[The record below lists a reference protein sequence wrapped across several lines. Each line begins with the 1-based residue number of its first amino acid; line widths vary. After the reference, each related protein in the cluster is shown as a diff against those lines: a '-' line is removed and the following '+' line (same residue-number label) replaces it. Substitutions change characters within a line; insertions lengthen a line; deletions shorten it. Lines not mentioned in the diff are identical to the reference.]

1 MITFFICTI
10 LLNLSIFFFQD
21 KLDKFVNI
29 YDKPDK
35 IRKFH
40 KGSIPLTGGVL
51 IFINLFFFII
61 CDFFLEKKFFFFQDF
76 FNYNRIYYSFVF
88 GLVSFFLLGLLDD
101 KISISA
107 NLKLIIQILILFI
120 VLLLDPNLK
129 IEYIKFSF
137 FDKKIYLNEFSLIFS
152 ILCFLLFINAFNMF
166 DGINGQSGIYAIINF
181 LIFYLLLDKLIF
193 LLIIFIMVIFLCKN
207 FKNKIFL
214 GNSGSYLISFLI
226 SFYYVKFYNTEIIN
240 EADFIGLIMFIPGLD
255 LLRLFFFR
263 IYKGKNPFTP
273 DRNHLHH
280 ILLRKFNYKLSF
292 FLLFFL
298 IGFPLIINYFFH
310 AIFLIIILT
319 TFSYALL
326 LIIIRKF
333 KNKY

>member
-1 MITFFICTI
+1 MITFFICTV

-21 KLDKFVNI
+21 KIDKVINI
-29 YDKPDK
+29 YDQPDK

-40 KGSIPLTGGVL
+40 KGSIPLTGGIL
-51 IFINLFFFII
+51 IFINLLFFII
-61 CDFFLEKKFFFFQDF
+61 FDFFLEKKLFFFQDF
-76 FNYNRIYYSFVF
+76 FNYNRIYFSFVF
-88 GLVSFFLLGLLDD
+88 GLVSFFFLGLLDD

-137 FDKKIYLNEFSLIFS
+137 LDKNFYLNEFSLIFS

-166 DGINGQSGIYAIINF
+166 DGINGQSGLYALINF
-181 LIFYLLLDKLIF
+181 LIFYLFLDKLIF
-193 LLIIFIMVIFLCKN
+193 LLIMFIMVIFLYKN

-226 SFYYVKFYNTEIIN
+226 SFYYVKFYNSGIIN

-255 LLRLFFFR
+255 LLRLFFLR
-263 IYKGKNPFTP
+263 IYKGKNPFSP

-280 ILLRKFNYKLSF
+280 ILLRKFNYKWSI
-292 FLLFFL
+292 FLLFSL

-319 TFSYALL
+319 ILSYVLL

>member
-21 KLDKFVNI
+21 KVDKFVNI

-40 KGSIPLTGGVL
+40 KGSIPLTGGIL
-51 IFINLFFFII
+51 IFINLIFFI
-61 CDFFLEKKFFFFQDF
+61 CFDFFLEKKLFFFLDF
-76 FNYNRIYYSFVF
+76 FNYNRIYFSFVF
-88 GLVSFFLLGLLDD
+88 GLISFFLLGLLDD

-129 IEYIKFSF
+129 IEFIKFSF
-137 FDKKIYLNEFSLIFS
+137 LDKKIYLNEFSLIFS

-166 DGINGQSGIYAIINF
+166 DGINGQSGLYAIINF
-181 LIFYLLLDKLIF
+181 LIFYLFLVKLTF
-193 LLIIFIMVIFLCKN
+193 LLIIFIMVIFLYKN

-226 SFYYVKFYNTEIIN
+226 SFYYVKFYNTGIIN
-240 EADFIGLIMFIPGLD
+240 EADFIGLIMLIPGLD
-255 LLRLFFFR
+255 LLRLFFLR
-263 IYKGKNPFTP
+263 IYKGKNPFSP

-280 ILLRKFNYKLSF
+280 ILLRKFNYKWSI
-292 FLLFFL
+292 FLLFSL
-298 IGFPLIINYFFH
+298 IGLPLIINYFFH

-319 TFSYALL
+319 TVSYASL

>member
-1 MITFFICTI
+1 MITFFICTV

-21 KLDKFVNI
+21 KIDKVINI
-29 YDKPDK
+29 YDQPDK

-40 KGSIPLTGGVL
+40 KGSIPLTGGIL

-61 CDFFLEKKFFFFQDF
+61 FDFFLEKKLFFFQDF
-76 FNYNRIYYSFVF
+76 FNYNRIYFSFVF
-88 GLVSFFLLGLLDD
+88 GLVSFFFLGLLDD

-137 FDKKIYLNEFSLIFS
+137 LDKNFYLNEFSLIFS

-166 DGINGQSGIYAIINF
+166 DGINGQSGLYALINF
-181 LIFYLLLDKLIF
+181 LIFYLFLDKLIF
-193 LLIIFIMVIFLCKN
+193 LLIMFIMVIFLYKN

-226 SFYYVKFYNTEIIN
+226 SFYYVKFYNTGIIN

-255 LLRLFFFR
+255 LLRLFFLR
-263 IYKGKNPFTP
+263 IYTGKNPFSP

-280 ILLRKFNYKLSF
+280 ILLRKFNYKWSI
-292 FLLFFL
+292 FLLFSL

-319 TFSYALL
+319 ILSYALL

>member
-1 MITFFICTI
+1 MIIYFICI
-10 LLNLSIFFFQD
+10 VLLNLSIFSLQNKID
-21 KLDKFVNI
+21 KVADI

-40 KGSIPLTGGVL
+40 TGSVPLTGGIL

-61 CDFFLEKKFFFFQDF
+61 FDFFLEKKIFFFQDF
-76 FNYNRIYYSFVF
+76 FNYNRIYFSFVF
-88 GLVSFFLLGLLDD
+88 GLISFFLLGLLDD
-101 KISISA
+101 KIFISA
-107 NLKLIIQILILFI
+107 NLKLVIQILILFI

-129 IEYIKFSF
+129 IEFIKFSF
-137 FDKKIYLNEFSLIFS
+137 LDKNLYLNEFSLIFS
-152 ILCFLLFINAFNMF
+152 ILCFVLFINAFNMF
-166 DGINGQSGIYAIINF
+166 DGINGQSGLYAIVNF
-181 LIFYLLLDKLIF
+181 LIFYLFLVKMIFMLIMFIILIF
-193 LLIIFIMVIFLCKN
+193 LYKN

-226 SFYYVKFYNTEIIN
+226 SFYYVKFYNSRIIY
-240 EADFIGLIMFIPGLD
+240 EADFIGLIMLIPGLD
-255 LLRLFFFR
+255 LLRLFFLR
-263 IYKGKNPFTP
+263 IYKGKNPFSP

-280 ILLRKFNYKLSF
+280 ILLRKFNYRWSIL
-292 FLLFFL
+292 LLFFF

-319 TFSYALL
+319 TVSYTFLL
-326 LIIIRKF
+326 LIIRKF

>member
-1 MITFFICTI
+1 MITFFICTV

-21 KLDKFVNI
+21 KIDKVINI
-29 YDKPDK
+29 YDQPDK

-40 KGSIPLTGGVL
+40 KGSIPLTGGIL
-51 IFINLFFFII
+51 IFINLFFLII
-61 CDFFLEKKFFFFQDF
+61 CDFFLEEKLFFFQDF
-76 FNYNRIYYSFVF
+76 FNYNRIYFSFVF

-129 IEYIKFSF
+129 IEFIKFSF
-137 FDKKIYLNEFSLIFS
+137 LDKNFYLNEFSLIFS

-166 DGINGQSGIYAIINF
+166 DGINGQSGLYAIINF
-181 LIFYLLLDKLIF
+181 LIFYLFLDKLIF
-193 LLIIFIMVIFLCKN
+193 LLIMFIMVIFLYKN

-226 SFYYVKFYNTEIIN
+226 SFYYVKFYNTGIIN

-255 LLRLFFFR
+255 LLRLFFLR
-263 IYKGKNPFTP
+263 IYKGKNPFSP

-280 ILLRKFNYKLSF
+280 ILLRKFNYKWSI
-292 FLLFFL
+292 FLLFSL
-298 IGFPLIINYFFH
+298 IGFPLIINYFFRP
-310 AIFLIIILT
+310 IFLIIILT
-319 TFSYALL
+319 TLSYALL

>member
-1 MITFFICTI
+1 MITFFICTV

-21 KLDKFVNI
+21 KIDKVINI

-40 KGSIPLTGGVL
+40 KGSIPLTGGIL

-61 CDFFLEKKFFFFQDF
+61 FDFFLEKKLFFFQDF
-76 FNYNRIYYSFVF
+76 FNYNRIYFSFVF
-88 GLVSFFLLGLLDD
+88 GLVSFFFLGLLDD

-137 FDKKIYLNEFSLIFS
+137 LDKNFYLNEFSLIFS

-166 DGINGQSGIYAIINF
+166 DGINGQSGLYALINF
-181 LIFYLLLDKLIF
+181 LIFYLFLDKLIF
-193 LLIIFIMVIFLCKN
+193 LLIMFIMVIFLYKN

-226 SFYYVKFYNTEIIN
+226 SFYYVKFYNTGIIN

-255 LLRLFFFR
+255 LLRLFFLR
-263 IYKGKNPFTP
+263 IYTGKNPFSP

-280 ILLRKFNYKLSF
+280 ILLRKFNYKWSI
-292 FLLFFL
+292 FLLFSL

-310 AIFLIIILT
+310 VIFLIIILT
-319 TFSYALL
+319 ILSYALL

>member
-1 MITFFICTI
+1 M
-10 LLNLSIFFFQD
+10 
-21 KLDKFVNI
+21 
-29 YDKPDK
+29 
-35 IRKFH
+35 
-40 KGSIPLTGGVL
+40 
-51 IFINLFFFII
+51 
-61 CDFFLEKKFFFFQDF
+61 
-76 FNYNRIYYSFVF
+76 
-88 GLVSFFLLGLLDD
+88 
-101 KISISA
+101 
-107 NLKLIIQILILFI
+107 KLIIQILILFI

-137 FDKKIYLNEFSLIFS
+137 LDKNFYLNEFSLIFS

-166 DGINGQSGIYAIINF
+166 DGINGQSGLYALINF
-181 LIFYLLLDKLIF
+181 LIFYLFLDKLIF
-193 LLIIFIMVIFLCKN
+193 LLIMFIMVIFLYKN

-226 SFYYVKFYNTEIIN
+226 SFYYVKFYNTGIIN

-255 LLRLFFFR
+255 LLRLFFLR
-263 IYKGKNPFTP
+263 IYTGKNPFSP

-280 ILLRKFNYKLSF
+280 ILLRKFNYKWSI
-292 FLLFFL
+292 FLLFSL

-319 TFSYALL
+319 ILSYALL

>member
-1 MITFFICTI
+1 MITFFICTV

-21 KLDKFVNI
+21 KIDKAVNI

-40 KGSIPLTGGVL
+40 KGSIPLTGGIL

-61 CDFFLEKKFFFFQDF
+61 FDFFLEKKLFFFQDF
-76 FNYNRIYYSFVF
+76 FNYNRIYFSFIF

-129 IEYIKFSF
+129 IEFIKFSF
-137 FDKKIYLNEFSLIFS
+137 LDKNFYLNEFSLIFS

-166 DGINGQSGIYAIINF
+166 DGINGQSGLYALINF
-181 LIFYLLLDKLIF
+181 LIFYLFLDKLIF
-193 LLIIFIMVIFLCKN
+193 LLIMFIMVIFLYKN

-226 SFYYVKFYNTEIIN
+226 SFYYVKFYNTGIIN

-255 LLRLFFFR
+255 LLRLFFLR
-263 IYKGKNPFTP
+263 IYKGKNPFSP

-280 ILLRKFNYKLSF
+280 ILLKKFNYKWS
-292 FLLFFL
+292 
-298 IGFPLIINYFFH
+298 
-310 AIFLIIILT
+310 IFL
-319 TFSYALL
+319 FSL
-326 LIIIRKF
+326 F
-333 KNKY
+333 KYIFMSSF

>member
-1 MITFFICTI
+1 MITFFICTV

-21 KLDKFVNI
+21 KIDKVINI
-29 YDKPDK
+29 YDQPDK

-40 KGSIPLTGGVL
+40 NGSIPLTGGIL

-61 CDFFLEKKFFFFQDF
+61 FDFFLEKKLFFFQDF
-76 FNYNRIYYSFVF
+76 FNYNRIYFSFVF

-129 IEYIKFSF
+129 IEFIKFSF
-137 FDKKIYLNEFSLIFS
+137 LDKNFYLNEFSLIFS

-166 DGINGQSGIYAIINF
+166 DGINGQSGLYALINF
-181 LIFYLLLDKLIF
+181 LIFYLFLDKLIF
-193 LLIIFIMVIFLCKN
+193 LLIMFIMVIFLYKN

-226 SFYYVKFYNTEIIN
+226 SFYYVKFYNTGIIN

-255 LLRLFFFR
+255 LLRLFFLR
-263 IYKGKNPFTP
+263 IYKGKNPFSP

-280 ILLRKFNYKLSF
+280 ILLRKFNYKWSF
-292 FLLFFL
+292 FLLFSL

-319 TFSYALL
+319 ILSYTLL

>member
-1 MITFFICTI
+1 MITFFICTV

-21 KLDKFVNI
+21 KIDKAVNI

-40 KGSIPLTGGVL
+40 KGSIPLTGGIL

-61 CDFFLEKKFFFFQDF
+61 FDFFLEKKLFFFQDF
-76 FNYNRIYYSFVF
+76 FNYNRIYFSFIF

-129 IEYIKFSF
+129 IEFIKFSF
-137 FDKKIYLNEFSLIFS
+137 LDKNFYLNEFSLIFS

-166 DGINGQSGIYAIINF
+166 DGINGQSGLYALINF
-181 LIFYLLLDKLIF
+181 LIFYLFLDKLIF
-193 LLIIFIMVIFLCKN
+193 LLIMFIMVIFLYKN

-226 SFYYVKFYNTEIIN
+226 SFYYVKFYNTGIIN

-255 LLRLFFFR
+255 LLRLFFLR
-263 IYKGKNPFTP
+263 IYKGKNPFSP

-280 ILLRKFNYKLSF
+280 ILLKKFNYKWSI
-292 FLLFFL
+292 FLLFSL

-310 AIFLIIILT
+310 VIFLIIILT
-319 TFSYALL
+319 ILSYALL

>member
-1 MITFFICTI
+1 MITFFICTV

-21 KLDKFVNI
+21 KIDKVINI

-40 KGSIPLTGGVL
+40 KGSIPLTGGIL

-61 CDFFLEKKFFFFQDF
+61 FDFFLEKKLFFFQDF
-76 FNYNRIYYSFVF
+76 FNYNRIYFSFVF
-88 GLVSFFLLGLLDD
+88 GLVSFFFLGLLDD

-137 FDKKIYLNEFSLIFS
+137 LDKNFYLNEFSLIFS

-166 DGINGQSGIYAIINF
+166 DGINGQSGLYALINF
-181 LIFYLLLDKLIF
+181 LIFYLFLDKLIF
-193 LLIIFIMVIFLCKN
+193 LLIMFIMVIFLYKN

-226 SFYYVKFYNTEIIN
+226 SFYYVKFYNTGIIN

-255 LLRLFFFR
+255 LLRLFFLR
-263 IYKGKNPFTP
+263 IYTGKNPFSP

-280 ILLRKFNYKLSF
+280 ILLRKFNYKWSI
-292 FLLFFL
+292 FLLFSL

-319 TFSYALL
+319 ILSYALL

>member
-1 MITFFICTI
+1 MITFFICTV

-21 KLDKFVNI
+21 KIDKVINI
-29 YDKPDK
+29 YDQPDK

-40 KGSIPLTGGVL
+40 KDSIPLTGGIL

-61 CDFFLEKKFFFFQDF
+61 FDFFLEKKLFFFQDF
-76 FNYNRIYYSFVF
+76 FNYNRIYFSFIF

-129 IEYIKFSF
+129 IEFIKFSF
-137 FDKKIYLNEFSLIFS
+137 LDKNFYLNEFSLIFS

-166 DGINGQSGIYAIINF
+166 DGINGQSGLYALINF
-181 LIFYLLLDKLIF
+181 LIFYLCLDKLIF
-193 LLIIFIMVIFLCKN
+193 LLIMFIMVIFLYKN

-226 SFYYVKFYNTEIIN
+226 SFYYVKFYNTGTIN
-240 EADFIGLIMFIPGLD
+240 EADFIGLIMLIPGLD
-255 LLRLFFFR
+255 LLRLFFLR
-263 IYKGKNPFTP
+263 IYKGKNPFSP

-280 ILLRKFNYKLSF
+280 ILLRKFNYKWSI
-292 FLLFFL
+292 FLLFSL

-310 AIFLIIILT
+310 VIFLIIILT
-319 TFSYALL
+319 ILSYALL

>member
-129 IEYIKFSF
+129 IEYIFQM
-137 FDKKIYLNEFSLIFS
+137 
-152 ILCFLLFINAFNMF
+152 FLL
-166 DGINGQSGIYAIINF
+166 
-181 LIFYLLLDKLIF
+181 
-193 LLIIFIMVIFLCKN
+193 
-207 FKNKIFL
+207 
-214 GNSGSYLISFLI
+214 
-226 SFYYVKFYNTEIIN
+226 EI
-240 EADFIGLIMFIPGLD
+240 L
-255 LLRLFFFR
+255 
-263 IYKGKNPFTP
+263 
-273 DRNHLHH
+273 
-280 ILLRKFNYKLSF
+280 
-292 FLLFFL
+292 
-298 IGFPLIINYFFH
+298 
-310 AIFLIIILT
+310 
-319 TFSYALL
+319 
-326 LIIIRKF
+326 
-333 KNKY
+333 

>member
-1 MITFFICTI
+1 
-10 LLNLSIFFFQD
+10 
-21 KLDKFVNI
+21 
-29 YDKPDK
+29 
-35 IRKFH
+35 
-40 KGSIPLTGGVL
+40 LTGGVL

-166 DGINGQSGIYAIINF
+166 DGINGQSGLYAIINF
-181 LIFYLLLDKLIF
+181 LIFYLFLVKLIF
-193 LLIIFIMVIFLCKN
+193 LLIMFIMVIFLYKN

-226 SFYYVKFYNTEIIN
+226 SFYYVKFYNTGIIN
-240 EADFIGLIMFIPGLD
+240 EADFIGLIMLIPGLD
-255 LLRLFFFR
+255 LLRLFFHR
-263 IYKGKNPFTP
+263 IYKGKNPFSP

-280 ILLRKFNYKLSF
+280 ILLRKFNYKWSI
-292 FLLFFL
+292 FLLFSL
-298 IGFPLIINYFFH
+298 IGFPLIINCFFH

-319 TFSYALL
+319 TVSYASL